1 MFGHEKGSFTGA
13 IKQKIGKFEEA
24 SHGTLFLD
32 EIADVSMNTQ
42 VKLLRVLEDKKIE
55 RVGGS
60 KKMDVNIRLISAT
73 NKNIYEAIK
82 SGILREDFL
91 YRINGIVIHVPPLRE
106 RPEDIESFIH
116 FFVKKFE
123 MELKKKIEYIDEET
137 MNFLKNY
144 HYPGNIRELKN
155 IIERLIVLAE
165 GSVIHFKN
173 AKRYLQHTEED
184 GSLQSYENL
193 RDARNQFEMEFIRSK
208 IRECKGNLSKAAA
221 ALDISKRQL
230 NNKILE
236 YNLREWIQSI
246 KE

>member
-1 MFGHEKGSFTGA
+1 
-13 IKQKIGKFEEA
+13 
-24 SHGTLFLD
+24 
-32 EIADVSMNTQ
+32 
-42 VKLLRVLEDKKIE
+42 
-55 RVGGS
+55 
-60 KKMDVNIRLISAT
+60 MDVNIRLISAT
-73 NKNIYEAIK
+73 NKNIYEAVK

-91 YRINGIVIHVPPLRE
+91 YRINGIVICVPPLRE

-165 GSVIHFKN
+165 GSAIHFKN

-184 GSLQSYENL
+184 AVSHSDENL
-193 RDARNQFEMEFIRSK
+193 RDAREQFEIEFIRSK
-208 IRECKGNLSKAAA
+208 IKDCKGNLSKAAA

-236 YNLREWIQSI
+236 YNLREWIQSL
-246 KE
+246 KD

>member
-1 MFGHEKGSFTGA
+1 MQDVYKRQVLESELFGHEKGSFTGA

-73 NKNIYEAIK
+73 NKNIYEAVK

-106 RPEDIESFIH
+106 RPEA
-116 FFVKKFE
+116 V
-123 MELKKKIEYIDEET
+123 
-137 MNFLKNY
+137 
-144 HYPGNIRELKN
+144 
-155 IIERLIVLAE
+155 
-165 GSVIHFKN
+165 
-173 AKRYLQHTEED
+173 
-184 GSLQSYENL
+184 SYTHLYSNKY
-193 RDARNQFEMEFIRSK
+193 RKYNCRRNK
-208 IRECKGNLSKAAA
+208 CKWKP
-221 ALDISKRQL
+221 
-230 NNKILE
+230 
-236 YNLREWIQSI
+236 
-246 KE
+246 